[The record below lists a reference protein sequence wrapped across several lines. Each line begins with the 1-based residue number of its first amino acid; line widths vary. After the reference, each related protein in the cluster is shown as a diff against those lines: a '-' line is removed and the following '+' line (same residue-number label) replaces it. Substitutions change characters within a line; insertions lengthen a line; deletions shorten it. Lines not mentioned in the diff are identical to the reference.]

1 MNRRKFLLGALGGS
15 AALAL
20 GVSLYQ
26 PEFAQDERYD
36 EEHRLLFSVLLPVLL
51 DGALPEMAVPRE
63 AAMNRT
69 LDAIAKTV
77 AVLPADQRKELLQ
90 LLDSLENR
98 FGLLLLTGSMTP
110 LLLRS
115 PAELTA
121 FIEDWRQSSLALF
134 NTAYLGLRELV
145 LASFYSC
152 PEHWAAL
159 NYAKPEL
166 PGITV
171 KA

>member
-1 MNRRKFLLGALGGS
+1 MNRRTFLLAALGGT

-26 PEFAQDERYD
+26 PEFALDESYD

-51 DGALPEMAVPRE
+51 DGALPEMALPRE
-63 AAMNRT
+63 TAMNRT

-77 AVLPADQRKELLQ
+77 SVLPADQRQELLQ

-98 FGLLLLTGSMTP
+98 FGLLLLTGSMAP
-110 LLLRS
+110 LLLRT
-115 PAELTA
+115 PAELNA
-121 FIEDWRQSSLALF
+121 FIDDWRQSSLALF
-134 NTAYLGLRELV
+134 NSAYLGLRELV

-152 PEHWAAL
+152 PEHWVAL

-166 PGITV
+166 PGIAV
-171 KA
+171 QA

>member
-26 PEFAQDERYD
+26 PEFSQDERYD